1 MSIYPFKS
9 VTVEYFEEFETDDK
23 KITPD
28 WQGPGLRRIRVVTT
42 TRTYNLGSSKGDP
55 IVSITYEYL

>member
-1 MSIYPFKS
+1 MTTKPFKS

-42 TRTYNLGSSKGDP
+42 TCVYDLGASKGDP
-55 IVSITYEYL
+55 IVSVTYEYL